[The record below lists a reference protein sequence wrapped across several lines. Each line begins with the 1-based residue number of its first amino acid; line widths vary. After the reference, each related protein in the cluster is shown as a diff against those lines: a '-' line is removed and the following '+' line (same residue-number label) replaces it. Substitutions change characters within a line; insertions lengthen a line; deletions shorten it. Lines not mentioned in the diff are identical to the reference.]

1 MINYSAPGL
10 ADVIYYAPAPPAAM
24 LLLQLFLDFLFL
36 SSVPFPLL
44 FPLNE
49 SVSMLTHRCIFK
61 DRRHKST
68 RHEPD
73 AAKPNRPDKRMK
85 Y

>member
-10 ADVIYYAPAPPAAM
+10 ADVIYYAPAPPAVT
-24 LLLQLFLDFLFL
+24 LLLQLSLDFLFP
-36 SSVPFPLL
+36 SPLL

-61 DRRHKST
+61 DRRRKSAQP
-68 RHEPD
+68 EPD
-73 AAKPNRPDKRMK
+73 AAKLNRPDKCVK